1 MAALTAPTPAPKS
14 RTTGRT
20 GGAHEN
26 ETSEEAPD
34 GHGPEP
40 QSGKSY
46 GQGPAGHRLSA
57 GQQCNLLLLCQKVHL
72 RVNAGLVTAY
82 RKLCTRKRRRG
93 CRGHQQKM
101 SPPVLVTRT
110 SPKGDGIHKPHH
122 L

>member
-1 MAALTAPTPAPKS
+1 MKTKRLKKLLMGMGLS
-14 RTTGRT
+14 RNQANHMVKDQRATGSLRV
-20 GGAHEN
+20 
-26 ETSEEAPD
+26 S
-34 GHGPEP
+34 
-40 QSGKSY
+40 
-46 GQGPAGHRLSA
+46 
-57 GQQCNLLLLCQKVHL
+57 QKVHL